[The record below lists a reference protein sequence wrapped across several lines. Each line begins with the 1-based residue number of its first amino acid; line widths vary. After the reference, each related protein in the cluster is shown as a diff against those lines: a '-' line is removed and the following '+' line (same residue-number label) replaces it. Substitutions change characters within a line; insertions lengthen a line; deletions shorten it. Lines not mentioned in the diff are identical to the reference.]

1 MFAKKEKYHHLK
13 GDRELILH
21 TKQQTSA
28 FIIIYIERDITNT
41 HTHVYIYSLYIRTFI
56 IMGVPA
62 FFRWLTIKYPEILNK
77 FLEDKFTTVDGQ
89 QIPFDATRIPKEQS

>member
-28 FIIIYIERDITNT
+28 FIIIYIEIYNKHT
-41 HTHVYIYSLYIRTFI
+41 HTHVYIYIYTYVRSLSWVSQHSFV
-56 IMGVPA
+56 G
-62 FFRWLTIKYPEILNK
+62 
-77 FLEDKFTTVDGQ
+77 
-89 QIPFDATRIPKEQS
+89 